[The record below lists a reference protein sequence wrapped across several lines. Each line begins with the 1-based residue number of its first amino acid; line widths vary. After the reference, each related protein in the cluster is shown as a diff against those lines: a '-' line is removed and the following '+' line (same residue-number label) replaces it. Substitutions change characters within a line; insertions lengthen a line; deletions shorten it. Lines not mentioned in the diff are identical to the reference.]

1 MKRELEIA
9 ALVAQATKLLRR
21 LAILPGKPRAR
32 VEMECRP
39 QLLHAR
45 PWLGN
50 RGRV

>member
-9 ALVAQATKLLRR
+9 ELVARATKLLRR
-21 LAILPGKPRAR
+21 LAILPGKRVR

-45 PWLGN
+45 RGN